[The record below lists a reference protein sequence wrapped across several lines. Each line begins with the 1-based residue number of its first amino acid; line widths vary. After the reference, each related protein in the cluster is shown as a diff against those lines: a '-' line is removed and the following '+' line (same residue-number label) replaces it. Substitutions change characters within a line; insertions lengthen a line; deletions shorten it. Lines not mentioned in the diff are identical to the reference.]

1 MSEQDRKELLASL
14 KARTKIATS
23 SKAEAIKYLHQL
35 GVLTAKGN
43 YTRAYKKACTTK
55 KVA

>member
-23 SKAEAIKYLHQL
+23 SKAEAIKCLHQL

-43 YTRAYKKACTTK
+43 YTRAYKKACNL
-55 KVA
+55 